1 MPPAAPCGGGPV
13 PLRARARGFAFP
25 IPTLP
30 MNRLLPLAAAAAFTA
45 GCVSAPPKF
54 DPGRFAADAAGLV
67 ETLDLRPV
75 ADPLDHPLAPA
86 PAGLTAA
93 QAAEASVR
101 NSPRVQAALADV
113 QRALAEA
120 RQARLIANP
129 VLSLNLRFA
138 TGGADDVIEAGLAQ
152 PLVELL
158 SRPARASAADAR
170 LRAAAFEAVAAAL
183 DALAEGQRA
192 HAEALAADGR
202 LEAIEAQVALLERL
216 VALARARLQAGEA
229 SPLEVVGFEARAASL
244 QAQARLRQLERDS
257 VRLGLVR
264 LLGRP
269 SASLRFDLASSQP
282 QQQPQPQP
290 QPQSQSQS
298 QHEAAWLRLA
308 AERRP
313 ELAAAAHELQ
323 ALGDDVRLAGWS
335 VLEGLEAG
343 VASETEGST
352 TIGPALGG
360 PIPLFDFGR
369 QRRAA
374 AGARVL
380 AARHRL
386 LGLQREVVSEVRLAL
401 AAATAAAEVVAATE
415 ERALPLARERV
426 EQTRRSFD
434 AGFANANDVLLAEAD
449 LLDAESSRVE
459 AQLRGRLAA
468 ADLRRAAGGVLP
480 AAPVSSPSDF
490 NPASN
495 PASTPASTPTGASR

>member
-13 PLRARARGFAFP
+13 PLRARARGFAFS

-45 GCVSAPPKF
+45 GCVSAPPEF

-113 QRALAEA
+113 QHALAEA

-282 QQQPQPQP
+282 QPQPQP
-290 QPQSQSQS
+290 QPQS

-480 AAPVSSPSDF
+480 AAPVSSASDF